1 MVVRLNPAVSAD
13 RLNEMHV
20 HTDDRGA
27 GSTSRVLRIALF
39 FTAAY
44 ILLLVIAGIRAHS
57 LALLSEA
64 GHNVSDFLAL
74 LLSWV
79 AAYIQERPPSST
91 KTFGYHR
98 AGVLAA
104 FINASS
110 LILISLLIF
119 YAAIERLYRPV
130 NVDARTMMIV
140 AGAGVVLN
148 GTIAVMLMRSHR
160 DLNVRSALI
169 HEIGDTL
176 STAAVIL
183 GGVAIVITGQAWIDP
198 VLSILIGCMILWSS
212 YGIIRESLNI
222 LLEGTPRGI
231 PIREV
236 EETLRTIPGVNN
248 VHDLH
253 IWSIGSERHALSCHV
268 AIADIPVSESNA
280 IIVQIQALLAERFHI
295 HHTTIQFEHVIC
307 DVAHGCVIPLSE
319 QRHIH

>member
-1 MVVRLNPAVSAD
+1 
-13 RLNEMHV
+13 MHV
-20 HTDDRGA
+20 HAHDHGH
-27 GSTSRVLRIALF
+27 GSTARVLRIALA

-44 ILLLVIAGIRAHS
+44 IVLLVIAGIRAHS

-79 AAYIQERPPSST
+79 AAYIHERPPSST

-104 FINASS
+104 FVNAAS
-110 LILISLLIF
+110 LVLISLLIV
-119 YAAIERLYRPV
+119 YEAIERLYHPV
-130 NVDARTMMIV
+130 AVEPRTMMIV
-140 AGAGVVLN
+140 AGAGVLLN
-148 GTIAVMLMRSHR
+148 GTIAAMLFRSHR
-160 DLNVRSALI
+160 DLNIRSALI

-183 GGVAIVITGQAWIDP
+183 GGLGILLSGHAWIDP
-198 VLSILIGCMILWSS
+198 VLSILIGAMILWSS
-212 YGIIRESLNI
+212 IGIIRESLNI

-231 PIREV
+231 PVQEV
-236 EETLRTIPGVNN
+236 EASLRSIAGVNN

-268 AIADIPVSESNA
+268 AIADIPLSESNA
-280 IIVQIQALLAERFHI
+280 IIVQIQKLMAERFHI
-295 HHTTIQFEHVIC
+295 FHTTIQFEHEIC
-307 DVAHGCVIPLSE
+307 DVAHGCVIAISE
-319 QRHIH
+319 QRHTH